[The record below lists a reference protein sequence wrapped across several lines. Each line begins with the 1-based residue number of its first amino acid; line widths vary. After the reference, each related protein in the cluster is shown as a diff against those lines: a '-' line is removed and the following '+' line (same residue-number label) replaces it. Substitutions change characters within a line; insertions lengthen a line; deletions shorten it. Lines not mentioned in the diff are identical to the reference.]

1 MPTPKKGLS
10 PLARAQFGLG
20 NKQLRRSVAEHNAAK
35 DTVTQELRAASLPE
49 ESAATLQPPSAELKE
64 KTDNP
69 PPK

>member
-20 NKQLRRSVAEHNAAK
+20 TKQLRRSAAEHNAAK
-35 DTVTQELRAASLPE
+35 DAIIQKLRAASLPE
-49 ESAATLQPPSAELKE
+49 ESAATLQPRSAELKE